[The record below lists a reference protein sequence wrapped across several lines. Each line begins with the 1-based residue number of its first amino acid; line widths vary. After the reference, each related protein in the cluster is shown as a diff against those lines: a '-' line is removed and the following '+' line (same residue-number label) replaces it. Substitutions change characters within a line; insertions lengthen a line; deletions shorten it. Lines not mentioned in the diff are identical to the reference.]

1 MIESVRALW
10 MRYFRRSRAVDG
22 APSTVRRLPARRR
35 VFLPVCDELAI
46 GLWTL
51 PGLRNEADAIDPPK
65 ASVHG
70 GVFARIESD
79 R

>member
-10 MRYFRRSRAVDG
+10 KRYFRRSRDVDG
-22 APSTVRRLPARRR
+22 APSTVRQLPARRR

-51 PGLRNEADAIDPPK
+51 PGLRNETDAIDPLK

-70 GVFARIESD
+70 GVFARIERD